1 MSKKTHWLS
10 KDNETCW
17 LWGQKFLLSLEEI
30 MTWLLDIIQRYDH
43 DIENLQIIIKKLK
56 EKIDTLYKHVQL

>member
-1 MSKKTHWLS
+1 
-10 KDNETCW
+10 
-17 LWGQKFLLSLEEI
+17 